1 MGPIVITGGGTG
13 GHVFPMQAIAERLQ
27 AKGVPKSELRYV
39 GSERGQESVLLAG
52 DGVTL
57 TLLPGRGI
65 RRSLSF
71 DATLENLGA
80 VWGLARAVAIA
91 VVKVRRWRPAAVVSV
106 GGYASFAVALSAVIW
121 RSPLVLVDLD
131 AAPGA
136 AHRLLE
142 RFATRRCVAF
152 SSDGDRTVVT
162 GAPVRDAV
170 AGVDR
175 ALQARDE
182 ARRSFEP
189 VVDEGRSVVVVM
201 TGSLGSARVN
211 RAVLQLAQ
219 RWANRTDVSLWHVAG
234 RRDFES
240 VLGARPVTNGL
251 DYRVVEFADMARLWA
266 IADVA
271 VCRAG
276 AVTLAELTLLAIP
289 SVLVP
294 LPNAPGDHQTK
305 NAERVVDAG
314 GARMI
319 DDASCTGD
327 VLAQQLDAIMQPGVR
342 EAMSRAAASIARPD
356 AAGAIADVV
365 IGARRR

>member
-106 GGYASFAVALSAVIW
+106 GGYASFAVA
-121 RSPLVLVDLD
+121 
-131 AAPGA
+131 
-136 AHRLLE
+136 
-142 RFATRRCVAF
+142 
-152 SSDGDRTVVT
+152 
-162 GAPVRDAV
+162 
-170 AGVDR
+170 GVDR

-219 RWANRTDVSLWHVAG
+219 LWAKRTDVSLWHVAG